1 MKRNDGWTNAL
12 VALVFI
18 AVPAV
23 ILYYFLLPDWTN
35 KEVISLGASMG
46 IAIGFIVFTIA
57 WTSLFIKFE
66 ILPYQ
71 ALNFNIPVALGLMML
86 FVTYDL
92 TMWARALLLILVIL
106 LAFPINMLT
115 DKLITS
121 KRRKLNKK

>member
-1 MKRNDGWTNAL
+1 
-12 VALVFI
+12 
-18 AVPAV
+18 
-23 ILYYFLLPDWTN
+23 
-35 KEVISLGASMG
+35 MG
-46 IAIGFIVFTIA
+46 IAIGFIAFTIA

-92 TMWARALLLILVIL
+92 TMWARVLLLILVIL
-106 LAFPINMLT
+106 LAFPVNMMT

>member
-46 IAIGFIVFTIA
+46 IAIGFIAFTIA

-92 TMWARALLLILVIL
+92 TMWARVLLLILVIL
-106 LAFPINMLT
+106 LAFPVNMMT